1 MAEIAGLK
9 LITPSSVTTG
19 GGATASGTG
28 KTTFTGLTTTGSIS
42 LEGIFSATYDN
53 YLLVIGSLEGTG
65 GSLLCRLRVGG
76 SDASGGDYAR
86 QQIDA
91 EITTVSG
98 SRSTG
103 QTSTRIGNASA
114 ASTYSGNHVYVYGPN
129 LAQPTAFR
137 SVSCYHDG
145 GARILDYASTHSL
158 STSYTALTLFGSG
171 ATSPGTAGTI
181 QVFGLSQ

>member
-1 MAEIAGLK
+1 MGQ
-9 LITPSSVTTG
+9 LITPSSVTTS
-19 GGATASGTG
+19 GGASASGTG

-42 LEGIFSATYDN
+42 LEGIFSATFDN

-91 EITTVSG
+91 EATTVSG

-137 SVSCYHDG
+137 SVSSYMDNG
-145 GARILDYASTHSL
+145 LSRILDYASTHSL

>member
-1 MAEIAGLK
+1 VAEIAGLK
-9 LITPSSVTTG
+9 LIVPSSVATS

-42 LEGIFSATYDN
+42 LEGIFSSTYDN

-65 GSLLCRLRVGG
+65 GSLVCRLRSSSSDAAG
-76 SDASGGDYAR
+76 SDYTWQR
-86 QQIDA
+86 LDA
-91 EITTVSG
+91 ESTTVAG

-114 ASTYSGNHVYVYGPN
+114 ASTYSGNHVYIYGPN

-137 SVSCYHDG
+137 NVSALDDN

-158 STSYTALTLFGSG
+158 STAYTALTLFGTA
-171 ATSPGTAGTI
+171 ATAPGTAGTI